1 MLRLQWQPGSDVTLR
16 DATATELTNVA
27 GMLDAPQTTSSSD
40 SPAVRHL
47 HGLVTATAAANP
59 YYEHHMPEFRKEV
72 MAGWHMFGHFCVVW
86 KVTPLETSNY
96 GCLKLAGMDIDM
108 LHTSRGKPGPDYT
121 ERVPRCVCLGLD
133 YDGLWRPGAG
143 FFGPVL
149 AEAHKTEESGRMMLH
164 HHGEFISG
172 IAQLDDLQDIC
183 QRAGDKVVTWIES
196 LVTAVAP
203 YVYVNRKRTPR
214 DRP

>member
-108 LHTSRGKPGPDYT
+108 LHTSRGKPAPDYT
-121 ERVPRCVCLGLD
+121 ERVVRIVANPVACYKFTRAVFRTFRSRAASAWDWTTTGCGGRAPASLGPSWPRLT
-133 YDGLWRPGAG
+133 R
-143 FFGPVL
+143 
-149 AEAHKTEESGRMMLH
+149 
-164 HHGEFISG
+164 
-172 IAQLDDLQDIC
+172 
-183 QRAGDKVVTWIES
+183 QRSPA
-196 LVTAVAP
+196 A
-203 YVYVNRKRTPR
+203 
-214 DRP
+214 